1 MKIKVLIEK
10 AAQALRGAIR
20 GERRLRPIIFDSIK
34 DLSDALIRAKEAHS
48 EFERASGAEDYNW
61 PLWYAAYIAT
71 EQGVAEKSTSKLACS
86 AIQVSPG
93 SENVPP
99 LRVVSFLHL
108 RPVAISVSYLGGN
121 HLDHERDGSETSRQ
135 N

>member
-48 EFERASGAEDYNW
+48 EFERASGAEDYN
-61 PLWYAAYIAT
+61 
-71 EQGVAEKSTSKLACS
+71 
-86 AIQVSPG
+86 
-93 SENVPP
+93 
-99 LRVVSFLHL
+99 
-108 RPVAISVSYLGGN
+108 
-121 HLDHERDGSETSRQ
+121 
-135 N
+135 